1 MITYL
6 EAQRRPVEIHTE
18 NDGQFFTISM
28 HLCMDLLDNK
38 RAQRVM
44 DLMQKNERIFTDL
57 PSFSRFVVYLKQFIY
72 SLQYIQCIYDNDNK
86 DE

>member
-18 NDGQFFTISM
+18 YDGQFFAISM
-28 HLCMDLLDNK
+28 HLCMDILDNK

-57 PSFSRFVVYLKQFIY
+57 PSFARCVYFKQFIY
-72 SLQYIQCIYDNDNK
+72 LFSAVHTMHI
-86 DE
+86 